1 MTQPNVLVILSD
13 DQRFDF
19 LPYMPNTRNLIVA
32 PGREFKTV
40 RCNVGLCQPTRVSL
54 LTGQWSKRHHVLD
67 NSFEALA
74 NLDHSNTIGAWMT
87 AAGYRTGLIGKY
99 LNGWPAQIPKPGGW
113 DTWIQLTEATGYN
126 PFGYDVCDGTSSTTL
141 DEFQMDYLRG
151 QADTFMAG
159 SQPWFLVLTPTAP
172 HFPFSP
178 DGDDIFG
185 WSDVRWPIVNEVDVS
200 DKPSWISSQRPLP
213 ASAFSNLRA
222 TARAQLRSGTSLDRA
237 IGVIINGLAP
247 VVLDNTL
254 IIYSSDNGLVYGE
267 HHLPF
272 VGVFKNDAYDPGL
285 RVPLVMRG
293 PGITPG
299 VSVEPVSIAADIT
312 ATVLA
317 AGGATAQLTSD
328 GVDLH
333 DMIANPGAYT
343 ARQILH
349 SKDVATNFGASPPG
363 DGIST
368 LTRKLYRYPSETGTD
383 RFEAY
388 DLDIDPNEWDN
399 WANDSTRI
407 DERNTL
413 EAALDQLLVV

>member
-1 MTQPNVLVILSD
+1 
-13 DQRFDF
+13 
-19 LPYMPNTRNLIVA
+19 
-32 PGREFKTV
+32 
-40 RCNVGLCQPTRVSL
+40 
-54 LTGQWSKRHHVLD
+54 
-67 NSFEALA
+67 
-74 NLDHSNTIGAWMT
+74 MT

-99 LNGWPAQIPKPGGW
+99 LNGWPAQIRSQAGG
-113 DTWIQLTEATGYN
+113 TRGSNSRKRPATTRS
-126 PFGYDVCDGTSSTTL
+126 VTTCATAPRRRRS

-178 DGDDIFG
+178 DGDDVFG

-200 DKPSWISSQRPLP
+200 DKPSWISGQRPLP

-272 VGVFKNDAYDPGL
+272 VGIFKNDAYDPGL

-349 SKDVATNFGASPPG
+349 SKDVATNFGASPARRRDQHADAEAVP
-363 DGIST
+363 
-368 LTRKLYRYPSETGTD
+368 LPVRNRTRPFRGVRPRHRSERVGQLGQRLDSYRRTQHARGRPRPTSRRLDTSRPRANSLGSRSGLD
-383 RFEAY
+383 RRH
-388 DLDIDPNEWDN
+388 
-399 WANDSTRI
+399 ANDDRLSEAEERQYRRI
-407 DERNTL
+407 QGVEIGDSVRSPS
-413 EAALDQLLVV
+413 